1 VKKPEENLLSWT
13 TFSYRFVDFLPGGR
27 GLRNS
32 REEGGYGL
40 REQGVK
46 EDDQGARVARHIT

>member
-1 VKKPEENLLSWT
+1 LLSWT
-13 TFSYRFVDFLPGGR
+13 TFSYRFVDFLPGGC
-27 GLRNS
+27 GLRNI